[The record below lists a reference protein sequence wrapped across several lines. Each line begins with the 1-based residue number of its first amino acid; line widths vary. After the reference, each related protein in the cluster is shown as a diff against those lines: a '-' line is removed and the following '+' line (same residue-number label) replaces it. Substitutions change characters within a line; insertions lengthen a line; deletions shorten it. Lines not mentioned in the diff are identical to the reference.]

1 MEQLDFSTI
10 EWITAGAT
18 LAVLLVCTY
27 TDLRTGKIPN
37 SITAP
42 FVLVGLVLNTID
54 KGWAG
59 LGSSLLGV
67 VIAVGLWFL
76 LNIIGRI
83 LGAGDSKLLAA
94 IGALQGYKFLL
105 YAAAATGLVGAV
117 LAIMLSL
124 YRGYLR
130 KSLVN
135 LFGELYMR
143 IFHRVPIDVET
154 ADSKGQLPYAVA
166 ISAGTLVAF
175 YYVHF
180 YLS

>member
-1 MEQLDFSTI
+1 MEQLDFNTV
-10 EWITAGAT
+10 EWITISAT
-18 LAVLLVCTY
+18 LAVLLACTY
-27 TDLRTGKIPN
+27 TDLRSGKIPN

-42 FVLVGLVLNTID
+42 FVVLGLVLNTINE
-54 KGWAG
+54 GWAG

-67 VIAVGLWFL
+67 VIAVALWFIV
-76 LNIIGRI
+76 NIIGRI

-117 LAIMLSL
+117 LAIILSL

-130 KSLVN
+130 KRMMS

-143 IFHRVPIDVET
+143 VFHRVPIDVDA
-154 ADSKGQLPYAVA
+154 ADSKAQLPYAVA
-166 ISAGTLVAF
+166 ISAGTLVAL

-180 YLS
+180 YLP

>member
-1 MEQLDFSTI
+1 MEHVDFNTV
-10 EWITAGAT
+10 EWIAIGAT
-18 LAVLLVCTY
+18 LVVLLACTY
-27 TDLRTGKIPN
+27 TDVRSGKIPN

-42 FVLVGLVLNTID
+42 FVVLGLILNTMNE
-54 KGWAG
+54 GWAG

-67 VIAVGLWFL
+67 VIAVGLWFI

-105 YAAAATGLVGAV
+105 YAAAATALVGAV
-117 LAIMLSL
+117 LAIILSL

-130 KSLVN
+130 TSLMN

-143 IFHRVPIDVET
+143 VFHRVPIDVET
-154 ADSKGQLPYAVA
+154 SDSRTQLPYAVA
-166 ISAGTLVAF
+166 ISAGTLVAL